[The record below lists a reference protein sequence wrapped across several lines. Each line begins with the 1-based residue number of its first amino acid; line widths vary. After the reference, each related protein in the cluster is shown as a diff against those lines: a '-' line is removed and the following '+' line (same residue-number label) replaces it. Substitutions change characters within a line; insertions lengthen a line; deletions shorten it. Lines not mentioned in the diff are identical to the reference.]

1 MKSTLVAL
9 LAAASPTTLDK
20 IRQVPSQAWINA
32 GICVLAVVVV
42 LRLWRGLKKFND
54 YAPWFA
60 AALAGSF
67 IMFYWVYERTE
78 PKFLTPVVDRLVY
91 FLPSKAHQEQQIEKV
106 RRAREELKR

>member
-1 MKSTLVAL
+1 MKSALVAWL
-9 LAAASPTTLDK
+9 VAASPSTLEK
-20 IRQVPSQAWINA
+20 IQKVPSQTWINL
-32 GICVLAVVVV
+32 GICVLAVVIV

-91 FLPSKAHQEQQIEKV
+91 FLPSKTHQEQQIEKI